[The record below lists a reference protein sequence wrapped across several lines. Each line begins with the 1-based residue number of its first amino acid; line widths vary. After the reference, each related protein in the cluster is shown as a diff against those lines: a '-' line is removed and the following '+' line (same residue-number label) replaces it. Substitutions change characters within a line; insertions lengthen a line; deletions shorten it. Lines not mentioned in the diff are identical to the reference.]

1 VCRTIPISGV
11 VAFLESPGITWI
23 LSSTKHTCH
32 KAEEEHIYRRGSFSF
47 VKAIG
52 KFIAGL
58 GLMMRYGASQC

>member
-1 VCRTIPISGV
+1 LDPLKT
-11 VAFLESPGITWI
+11 
-23 LSSTKHTCH
+23 TKYTCY
-32 KAEEEHIYRRGSFSF
+32 KTKEEPIYRRGSFSF